1 MNEDTF
7 QFAIEHTEVV
17 RSPERRISTL
27 GDTAFHFHLVSEL
40 MDTTEQVRV
49 REGRLHA
56 ERPQI
61 LSPDY
66 LQNTLME
73 GFGERAESFVNWM
86 RENAADMAILK
97 YGFRLRK
104 TDIREWTVHRP
115 LETVVAELQIEVDRA
130 EDPLRAIVIGVDEG
144 WEVCLLK
151 FAADLIQQS
160 AGENTRD
167 FRRRGLF

>member
-1 MNEDTF
+1 MELRKTPSPSESSVAGSAPDDSSRLRRPRGLVNEIVENL
-7 QFAIEHTEVV
+7 AASI
-17 RSPERRISTL
+17 
-27 GDTAFHFHLVSEL
+27 
-40 MDTTEQVRV
+40 
-49 REGRLHA
+49 REGRMHA

-61 LSPDY
+61 LTPEH
-66 LQNTLME
+66 LHNTLME

-115 LETVVAELQIEVDRA
+115 LETVVADLQIEVDRA

-151 FAADLIQQS
+151 FATDLIQQ
-160 AGENTRD
+160 AVGENARD

>member
-1 MNEDTF
+1 LNEDTF

-17 RSPERRISTL
+17 RAPERRISTF
-27 GDTAFHFHLVSEL
+27 GETSFHFHLVAEL
-40 MDTTEQVRV
+40 MDSTEQVRI

-61 LSPDY
+61 LTPEY
-66 LQNTLME
+66 LHRTLAE
-73 GFGERAESFVNWM
+73 GFGERAESFLDWL
-86 RENAADMAILK
+86 RENTSDMALLK
-97 YGFRLRK
+97 YGFALRK
-104 TDIREWTVHRP
+104 TDLNDRIVRHP
-115 LETVVAELQIEVDRA
+115 LDVVVADLQAELDRT

-160 AGENTRD
+160 VGDNTRD

>member
-17 RSPERRISTL
+17 RAPERRISTL
-27 GDTAFHFHLVSEL
+27 GDTEFHFHLVSEL
-40 MDTTEQVRV
+40 MDSTEQVRV

-61 LSPDY
+61 LSPEY
-66 LQNTLME
+66 LHHTLME
-73 GFGERAESFVNWM
+73 GFGERAESFVDWL
-86 RENAADMAILK
+86 RENAADMALLK

-104 TDIREWTVHRP
+104 TDISECVVHRP
-115 LETVVAELQIEVDRA
+115 LESVIADLQIEVDRS

-151 FAADLIQQS
+151 FAVDLIQQS